1 MDIFCYDSVWFGWD
15 LVVDSFLICGIPAC
29 HKVKTKKRPLFHGKK
44 DQKKTT
50 FERKK
55 DQTAESIPVK
65 ITLICMK
72 HAYGNLLGIHCL
84 NIDHHLPTLEIQL
97 LSHWYTKSQGLAMQ
111 EEIDEFF
118 KKIFFTIENFQK
130 KDLLGKKKTF
140 LMKKRPIFG
149 SILKKV
155 C

>member
-1 MDIFCYDSVWFGWD
+1 ME
-15 LVVDSFLICGIPAC
+15 
-29 HKVKTKKRPLFHGKK
+29 KKTKKRPLLK
-44 DQKKTT
+44 
-50 FERKK
+50 EKK